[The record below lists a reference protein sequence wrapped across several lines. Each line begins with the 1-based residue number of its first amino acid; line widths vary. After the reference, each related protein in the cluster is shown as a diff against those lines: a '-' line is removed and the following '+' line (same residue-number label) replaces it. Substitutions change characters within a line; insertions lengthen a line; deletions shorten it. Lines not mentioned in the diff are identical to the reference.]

1 VTTPYATEAFLHQI
15 LGKALAAGASDVH
28 LKVGQAPGARVHGDL
43 VFFRGDKLRA
53 EDTGAA
59 ARILFGADT
68 RWEKATDV
76 VGTYHKP
83 PLGRFRVS
91 AYGQAGSTSLV
102 LRSIPLEIPPL
113 ASLGLPAAASSL
125 VEAEHGLVLLAGG
138 SGSGKSTTAAALVGH
153 LNEGFPRHVV
163 TFESPVE
170 HLHQDRRGIVSQ
182 RMVGVDTP
190 SVAEGLRASLRN
202 DADVLY
208 VADLADPAALEAA
221 IDAAELGHLVLAAV
235 AAPDIARAVARLS
248 ILGHAIPAYGAR
260 FSSVFKG
267 GLAQRLLRKRDGS
280 GLVPAYELLVATPA
294 VREALRGG
302 VEDGAALAAALGEL
316 MEKGASTHGMQSL
329 EMHIK
334 KLAADGVISL
344 ERGLGGLPHR

>member
-1 VTTPYATEAFLHQI
+1 MTTPYATEAFLHQI

-28 LKVGQAPGARVHGDL
+28 LKVGQAPGARVRGDL

-59 ARILFGADT
+59 ARLLFGADT
-68 RWEKATDV
+68 RWEHATDV
-76 VGTYHKP
+76 VGIYDATP
-83 PLGRFRVS
+83 VGRFRVS
-91 AYGQAGSTSLV
+91 AYGHAGSTSLV
-102 LRSIPLEIPPL
+102 LRSIPLEIPSL
-113 ASLGLPAAASSL
+113 ASLGLPAAAASL

-138 SGSGKSTTAAALVGH
+138 SGSGKSTTAAALVAH
-153 LNEGFPRHVV
+153 LNEGFARHVI
-163 TFESPVE
+163 TFEAPVE

-182 RMVGVDTP
+182 RSVGIDTP
-190 SVAEGLRASLRN
+190 SVAEGLRAALRN

-221 IDAAELGHLVLAAV
+221 IDAADLGHLVLAAV

-248 ILGHAIPAYGAR
+248 ILGRAVPAFAGR

-267 GLAQRLLRKRDGS
+267 GLGQRLLRKRDAS
-280 GLVPAYELLVATPA
+280 GLVPAYELLVATSA
-294 VREALRGG
+294 VREALRGD

-329 EMHIK
+329 DVHMK
-334 KLAADGVISL
+334 KLAADGVIGRPS
-344 ERGLGGLPHR
+344 GG